1 MKQKFGAG
9 IWHFATYVDRYATDG
24 YGEPRSVLDAIA
36 LAGKV
41 RDLSVVD
48 INFPYFGA
56 QFSHQEIKQALDKE
70 NLDVI
75 GITPEIYTK
84 EFRKGAFTNPDA
96 GIRNRAHELI
106 TEACEAVRFFCK
118 NLFYFFLVHLII

>member
-36 LAGKV
+36 LAGEVK
-41 RDLSVVD
+41 DLSFVD
-48 INFPYFGA
+48 INFPYFGG

-70 NLDVI
+70 KLNEKFSKKSEEKL
-75 GITPEIYTK
+75 K
-84 EFRKGAFTNPDA
+84 
-96 GIRNRAHELI
+96 
-106 TEACEAVRFFCK
+106 
-118 NLFYFFLVHLII
+118 

>member
-48 INFPYFGA
+48 INFPYFGG
-56 QFSHQEIKQALDKE
+56 QFSHQEIKHL
-70 NLDVI
+70 
-75 GITPEIYTK
+75 
-84 EFRKGAFTNPDA
+84 
-96 GIRNRAHELI
+96 
-106 TEACEAVRFFCK
+106 FFDCPYLLSDLLML
-118 NLFYFFLVHLII
+118 LFYFQYLHSLKLGFPKMLNHLTIHNHEFP

>member
-24 YGEPRSVLDAIA
+24 YGEPRSVLDAIS

-48 INFPYFGA
+48 INFRAKPWTQYWEKMVKATYVSNAASVRAFLKEMFA
-56 QFSHQEIKQALDKE
+56 TIAALHGCYPSP
-70 NLDVI
+70 V
-75 GITPEIYTK
+75 
-84 EFRKGAFTNPDA
+84 AS
-96 GIRNRAHELI
+96 
-106 TEACEAVRFFCK
+106 ACCW
-118 NLFYFFLVHLII
+118 

>member
-9 IWHFATYVDRYATDG
+9 IWHFATYVDRYTTDG
-24 YGEPRSVLDAIA
+24 YGEPRSILDAIS

-48 INFPYFGA
+48 INFPYFGG

-70 NLDVI
+70 NLEVI

-84 EFRKGAFTNPDA
+84 EFRKGAFTNPDV
-96 GIRNRAHELI
+96 GIRNKAH
-106 TEACEAVRFFCK
+106 
-118 NLFYFFLVHLII
+118 